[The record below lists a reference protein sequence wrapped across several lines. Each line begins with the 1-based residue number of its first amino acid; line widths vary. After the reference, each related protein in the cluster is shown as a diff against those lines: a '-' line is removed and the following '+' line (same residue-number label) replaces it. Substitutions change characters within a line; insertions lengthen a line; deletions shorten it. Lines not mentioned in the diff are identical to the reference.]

1 MNAFQILKDF
11 PPPEGYVTVGMDNCQ
26 ITELTPLK

>member
-11 PPPEGYVTVGMDNCQ
+11 PPPEGYVHIKFGIINNRTD
-26 ITELTPLK
+26 